1 MAANGHSVGSRSG
14 SRRPVGSR
22 SPVGGIRWDRV
33 GRLALLFVFIG
44 VAALYIG
51 PSISYFQTRGE
62 SARRH
67 HDISVLKKENA
78 DLKKRKAALSS
89 SRAVE
94 NEARRQGMVKPG
106 ERAYVVK
113 GLPDN

>member
-1 MAANGHSVGSRSG
+1 M
-14 SRRPVGSR
+14 
-22 SPVGGIRWDRV
+22 
-33 GRLALLFVFIG
+33 FVFIG
-44 VAALYIG
+44 VVALYIG
-51 PSISYFQTRGE
+51 PSISYIQTRSE

-67 HDISVLKKENA
+67 QEISVLKKENVA
-78 DLKKRKAALSS
+78 LKKRREALKSD
-89 SRAVE
+89 RAIE

>member
-1 MAANGHSVGSRSG
+1 MAAQRQQGRRHAGS
-14 SRRPVGSR
+14 
-22 SPVGGIRWDRV
+22 GIRWDRV

-44 VAALYIG
+44 VAALYVG
-51 PSISYFQTRGE
+51 PSISYLQTRNE
-62 SARRH
+62 SGQRQAEIAR
-67 HDISVLKKENA
+67 LKHENIK
-78 DLKKRKAALSS
+78 LQKRKAALSS
-89 SRAVE
+89 EHAVE

>member
-1 MAANGHSVGSRSG
+1 MAAHGHSV
-14 SRRPVGSR
+14 RRTSA
-22 SPVGGIRWDRV
+22 GGIRWDRV
-33 GRLALLFVFIG
+33 GRLALVFVFIG
-44 VAALYIG
+44 VAALYVG
-51 PSISYFQTRGE
+51 PAISYIQTRNE

-67 HDISVLKKENA
+67 RDISVLQKENA
-78 DLKKRKAALSS
+78 ELKKRKAALSS
-89 SRAVE
+89 DRAVV

>member
-1 MAANGHSVGSRSG
+1 MAAHGHSA
-14 SRRPVGSR
+14 RRQTGA
-22 SPVGGIRWDRV
+22 GIRWDRV

-51 PSISYFQTRGE
+51 PSISYLQTRSE
-62 SARRH
+62 SHRRQQDIGNLKRENAELKARR
-67 HDISVLKKENA
+67 
-78 DLKKRKAALSS
+78 AALKNPQ
-89 SRAVE
+89 AVV
-94 NEARRQGMVKPG
+94 NEARRQGMVKSG

>member
-1 MAANGHSVGSRSG
+1 MMASHGHAAGRASST
-14 SRRPVGSR
+14 
-22 SPVGGIRWDRV
+22 IRWDRV

-51 PSISYFQTRGE
+51 PSISYLQTRSE
-62 SARRH
+62 SSRRH
-67 HDISVLKKENA
+67 EEISVLKKENVE
-78 DLKKRKAALSS
+78 LKRRREALRSD
-89 SRAVE
+89 RAVE